1 MNREAVSEVFG
12 AMLTLV
18 VMISAAGIIYMMSY
32 PTIASNI
39 DNINYRNAVKTMSE
53 IKELVERMK
62 FGSEVATT
70 KTIQLNMGSIYTS
83 KGLNLSFNLGSVSV
97 NTQLQNLNIEVSGRI
112 VTLESGIFEKA
123 QGKVIPIPISEPS
136 VIATNDTVYFTFYNF
151 LGNFSAGGSKV
162 TMNMRY
168 NATLQFNATRLEIE
182 SDFCELWKKAIEK
195 ADSSILADGN
205 CSDRKIIVETVPPR
219 EINFII
225 VLIEVS

>member
-1 MNREAVSEVFG
+1 MKMRAVSEVFG

-39 DNINYRNAVKTMSE
+39 ENVNYRNAIKIMSE
-53 IKELVERMK
+53 IKELVGRMK

-83 KGLNLSFNLGSVSV
+83 SGLNLSFNVGSVNV
-97 NTQLQNLNIEVSGRI
+97 KRQLQNLKIEISGRV

-123 QGKVIPIPISEPS
+123 YGKVIPIPISEPS
-136 VIATNDTVYFTFYNF
+136 VIASSDTVYFNFYDF

-168 NATLQFNATRLEIE
+168 NGTAQFNTTRLEIE

-195 ADSSILADGN
+195 ADSSILADED
-205 CSDRKIIVETVPPR
+205 CTDRKIIVETALPR
-219 EINFII
+219 EINFI
-225 VLIEVS
+225 VVSIEVS